1 VKLRYILAIIT
12 GNVNENNW
20 IIRIQDGKHF
30 FQQAHNGIWAIRN
43 ITKYQN
49 ILKKFKKG
57 DNIWFMQK
65 KTSKGEYGKLTA
77 YGKYD
82 HHFIRDVDLIDRE
95 NKERGWDKHAPIF
108 GGTWGIEIRFTEFKD
123 LRKSTGFVT
132 GIKSTSL
139 DAVMP
144 RCIYE
149 THIDFDSLK
158 ARLNNM

>member
-1 VKLRYILAIIT
+1 MKLRYILAIMT
-12 GNVNENNW
+12 GNANENNW

-30 FQQAHNGIWAIRN
+30 FQQGHNGIYAIRN

-57 DNIWFMQK
+57 DNIWFMQNK
-65 KTSKGEYGKLTA
+65 QSTGEYGKLTA

-82 HHFIRDVDLIDRE
+82 SHFIREAGIIDRE
-95 NKERGWDKHAPIF
+95 NKKRGWDKHAPIF

-123 LRKSTGFVT
+123 LRKRTGFVT
-132 GIKSTSL
+132 GISSPSR

-149 THIDFDSLK
+149 THIDFDLLK
-158 ARLNNM
+158 ANLTNT